1 MKLGRIL
8 IVDDD
13 PFVQMTLAQ
22 ALESAN
28 FEIVARVATPTDA
41 LAAAKSGNIDV
52 AILDLDLGPGASG
65 IDVAHALRQHNERI
79 GLILLTSYTDPRIS
93 DPNSSS
99 LPKGTIFL
107 TKSRITDIHDLSAAI
122 LQVKLWPVESK
133 RSASSSRSHLT
144 ENQIEVLKFLSEG
157 LATSEIAA
165 RQGVSEKAVEATI
178 TRLHNILGLEKSKK
192 LNPRVQLARAYF
204 ALSGKKPPG
213 A

>member
-8 IVDDD
+8 IVEDD

-28 FEIVARVATPTDA
+28 FEIVARVANPTDA
-41 LAAAKSGNIDV
+41 LHAARKGNIEV

-65 IDVAHALRQHNERI
+65 IDVAHALRQNNERI

-93 DPNSSS
+93 DPNSRG

-133 RSASSSRSHLT
+133 RNTSANRSHLT
-144 ENQIEVLKFLSEG
+144 EVQIEVLKLLAEG
-157 LATSEIAA
+157 LATSEIAK
-165 RQGVSEKAVEATI
+165 RQGVSDKAVEATI
-178 TRLHNILGLEKSKK
+178 TRLHNLLGLEKNKK

>member
-8 IVDDD
+8 IVEDD

-28 FEIVARVATPTDA
+28 FEIVARVANPTDA
-41 LAAAKSGNIDV
+41 LVAAKAGNVEV

-65 IDVAHALRQHNERI
+65 IDVAHALRQNNARI

-93 DPNSSS
+93 DPNSRL
-99 LPKGTIFL
+99 LPRGTIFL
-107 TKSRITDIHDLSAAI
+107 TKSRITEIHELSTAI

-133 RSASSSRSHLT
+133 RNAATTRSHLT
-144 ENQIEVLKFLSEG
+144 EIQIDVLRLLAEG
-157 LATSEIAA
+157 LATSEIAD

-178 TRLHNILGLEKSKK
+178 TRLHNLLGLEKNKK
-192 LNPRVQLARAYF
+192 LNPRVQLVRAYF

>member
-8 IVDDD
+8 IVEDD

-28 FEIVARVATPTDA
+28 FEIVARVANPTDA
-41 LAAAKSGNIDV
+41 LNAARRENVEV

-65 IDVAHALRQHNERI
+65 IDVAHALRQNNERI

-93 DPNSSS
+93 DPNSRG

-133 RSASSSRSHLT
+133 RNTSTTRSHLT
-144 ENQIEVLKFLSEG
+144 GVQIEVLKLLAEG
-157 LATSEIAA
+157 LATSEIAE
-165 RQGVSEKAVEATI
+165 RQGVSDKAIEATI
-178 TRLHNILGLEKSKK
+178 TRLHNLLGLEKNKK

>member
-8 IVDDD
+8 IVEDD

-28 FEIVARVATPTDA
+28 FEIVARVATPTEA
-41 LAAAKSGNIDV
+41 LNVAKSGNVEV
-52 AILDLDLGPGASG
+52 ALLDLDLGPGASG

-93 DPNSSS
+93 DPNSRS

-133 RSASSSRSHLT
+133 RNTATSRSHLT
-144 ENQIEVLKFLSEG
+144 EIQIEVLKLLAEG
-157 LATSEIAA
+157 LATSEIAE
-165 RQGVSEKAVEATI
+165 RQGVSDKAVEATI
-178 TRLHNILGLEKSKK
+178 TRLHNLLGLEKNKK

>member
-8 IVDDD
+8 IVEDD

-28 FEIVARVATPTDA
+28 FEIVARVANPTDA
-41 LAAAKSGNIDV
+41 LNAARRENVEV

-65 IDVAHALRQHNERI
+65 IDVAHALRQNNERI

-93 DPNSSS
+93 DPNSRG

-133 RSASSSRSHLT
+133 RNTSTTRSHLT
-144 ENQIEVLKFLSEG
+144 EVQIEVLKLLAEG
-157 LATSEIAA
+157 LATSEIAE
-165 RQGVSEKAVEATI
+165 RQGVSDKAVEATI
-178 TRLHNILGLEKSKK
+178 TRLHNLLGLEKNKK

>member
-8 IVDDD
+8 IVEDDL
-13 PFVQMTLAQ
+13 FVQMTLAQ

-28 FEIVARVATPTDA
+28 FEIVARVATPTEA
-41 LAAAKSGNIDV
+41 LNVAKSGNVEV

-93 DPNSSS
+93 DPNSRS

-133 RSASSSRSHLT
+133 RNTTTSRSHLT
-144 ENQIEVLKFLSEG
+144 EVQIEVLKLLAEG
-157 LATSEIAA
+157 LTTSEIAE
-165 RQGVSEKAVEATI
+165 RQGVSDKAIEATI
-178 TRLHNILGLEKSKK
+178 TRLHNLLGLEKNKK

>member
-8 IVDDD
+8 IVEDD

-28 FEIVARVATPTDA
+28 FEIVARVANPTDA
-41 LAAAKSGNIDV
+41 LDAAKAGNIEV

-65 IDVAHALRQHNERI
+65 IDVAHALRQNNDRI
-79 GLILLTSYTDPRIS
+79 GLILLTSYSDPRIS
-93 DPNSSS
+93 DPNSRG
-99 LPKGTIFL
+99 LPRGTIFL
-107 TKSRITDIHDLSAAI
+107 TKSRITDIHELSTAI

-133 RSASSSRSHLT
+133 RIAATTRSHLT
-144 ENQIEVLKFLSEG
+144 EIQIDVLRLLAEG
-157 LATSEIAA
+157 LATSEIAD

-178 TRLHNILGLEKSKK
+178 TRLHNLLGLEKNKK
-192 LNPRVQLARAYF
+192 LNPRVQLVRAYF

>member
-1 MKLGRIL
+1 MKQGRIL
-8 IVDDD
+8 IVEDD

-28 FEIVARVATPTDA
+28 FEIVARVAKPTDA
-41 LAAAKSGNIDV
+41 INAAKSGKVDV

-65 IDVAHALRQHNERI
+65 IDVAHALRQNNERI

-93 DPNSSS
+93 DPNSRA

-107 TKSRITDIHDLSAAI
+107 TKSGITDIHDLTAAI

-133 RSASSSRSHLT
+133 RDATKTRSHLT
-144 ENQIEVLKFLSEG
+144 EVQIEVLKSLAEG
-157 LATSEIAA
+157 LTTSEISE

-178 TRLHNILGLEKSKK
+178 TRLHNLLGLEKNKK

>member
-8 IVDDD
+8 IVEDDL
-13 PFVQMTLAQ
+13 FVQMTLAQ

-28 FEIVARVATPTDA
+28 FEIVARVATPTEA
-41 LAAAKSGNIDV
+41 LNVAKSGNVEV

-93 DPNSSS
+93 DPNSRS

-133 RSASSSRSHLT
+133 RNTTTSRSHLT
-144 ENQIEVLKFLSEG
+144 EVQIEVLKLLAEG
-157 LATSEIAA
+157 LTTSEIAE
-165 RQGVSEKAVEATI
+165 RQGVSDKAVEATI
-178 TRLHNILGLEKSKK
+178 TRLHNLLGLEKNKK

>member
-1 MKLGRIL
+1 MKQGRIL
-8 IVDDD
+8 IVEDDS
-13 PFVQMTLAQ
+13 FLQMTLAQ

-28 FEIVARVATPTDA
+28 FEIVARVATPIDA
-41 LAAAKSGNIDV
+41 IKAAKSGQVDV

-65 IDVAHALRQHNERI
+65 IDVAHALRQNNERI

-93 DPNSSS
+93 DPNSRA

-107 TKSRITDIHDLSAAI
+107 TKSGITDIRDLASAI

-133 RSASSSRSHLT
+133 RDATKTRSHLT
-144 ENQIEVLKFLSEG
+144 EVQIGVLKSLAEG
-157 LATSEIAA
+157 LTTSEIAE
-165 RQGVSEKAVEATI
+165 RQKVSEKAVEATI
-178 TRLHNILGLEKSKK
+178 TRLHNLLGLEKNKR
-192 LNPRVQLARAYF
+192 LNSRVQLVRAYF

>member
-8 IVDDD
+8 IVEDD

-28 FEIVARVATPTDA
+28 FEIVARVANPTDA
-41 LAAAKSGNIDV
+41 LNAARRENVEV

-65 IDVAHALRQHNERI
+65 IDVAHALRQNNERI

-93 DPNSSS
+93 DPNSRG

-133 RSASSSRSHLT
+133 RNAATTRSHLT
-144 ENQIEVLKFLSEG
+144 EIQIDVLRLLAEG
-157 LATSEIAA
+157 LATSEIAD

-178 TRLHNILGLEKSKK
+178 TRLHNLLGLEKNKK
-192 LNPRVQLARAYF
+192 LNPRVQLVRAYF

>member
-8 IVDDD
+8 IVEDD

-28 FEIVARVATPTDA
+28 FEIVARVANPTDA
-41 LAAAKSGNIDV
+41 LNAARRENVEV

-65 IDVAHALRQHNERI
+65 IDVAHALRQNNERI

-93 DPNSSS
+93 DPNSRG

-133 RSASSSRSHLT
+133 RNTSTTRSHLT
-144 ENQIEVLKFLSEG
+144 EVQIEVLKLLAEG
-157 LATSEIAA
+157 LATSEIAE
-165 RQGVSEKAVEATI
+165 RQGVSDKAIEATI
-178 TRLHNILGLEKSKK
+178 TRLHNLLGLEKNKK

>member
-1 MKLGRIL
+1 MKQGRIL
-8 IVDDD
+8 IVEDD

-28 FEIVARVATPTDA
+28 FEIVARVSNPTDA
-41 LAAAKSGNIDV
+41 ISAAKSGSVDV

-65 IDVAHALRQHNERI
+65 IDVAHALRQNNARI

-93 DPNSSS
+93 DPNARA

-107 TKSRITDIHDLSAAI
+107 TKSKISDIHDLTTAI

-133 RSASSSRSHLT
+133 RVSTSNRSHLT
-144 ENQIEVLKFLSEG
+144 ELQIEVLRYLADG
-157 LATSEIAA
+157 LTTAEIAG
-165 RQGVSEKAVEATI
+165 RQGVSQKAVEATI
-178 TRLHNILGLEKSKK
+178 TRLHNVLGLEKNKK
-192 LNPRVQLARAYF
+192 LNPRIQLVRAYF
-204 ALSGKKPPG
+204 ALSGKKSPG

>member
-8 IVDDD
+8 IVEDD

-28 FEIVARVATPTDA
+28 FEIVARVANPTDA
-41 LAAAKSGNIDV
+41 LNAARRENVEV

-65 IDVAHALRQHNERI
+65 IDVAHALRQNNERI

-93 DPNSSS
+93 DPNSRG

-133 RSASSSRSHLT
+133 RNTSTTRSHLT
-144 ENQIEVLKFLSEG
+144 EVQIEVLKLLAEG
-157 LATSEIAA
+157 LATSEIAE
-165 RQGVSEKAVEATI
+165 RQGVSDKAIEATI
-178 TRLHNILGLEKSKK
+178 TRLHNLLGLEKNKK

-204 ALSGKKPPG
+204 ALSGKKAPG

>member
-1 MKLGRIL
+1 MKQGRIL
-8 IVDDD
+8 IVEDDS
-13 PFVQMTLAQ
+13 FLQMTLAQ

-28 FEIVARVATPTDA
+28 FEIVARVATPIDA
-41 LAAAKSGNIDV
+41 IKAAKSGQVDV

-65 IDVAHALRQHNERI
+65 IDVAHALRQNNERI

-93 DPNSSS
+93 DPNSRA

-107 TKSRITDIHDLSAAI
+107 TKSGITDIRDLASAI

-133 RSASSSRSHLT
+133 RDATKTRSHLT
-144 ENQIEVLKFLSEG
+144 EVQIGVLKSLAEG
-157 LATSEIAA
+157 LTTSEIAE
-165 RQGVSEKAVEATI
+165 RQKVSEKAVEATI
-178 TRLHNILGLEKSKK
+178 TRLHNLLGLEKNKR
-192 LNPRVQLARAYF
+192 LNPRVQLVRAYF

>member
-8 IVDDD
+8 IVEDD

-28 FEIVARVATPTDA
+28 FEIVARVANPTDA
-41 LAAAKSGNIDV
+41 LNAARRENVEV

-65 IDVAHALRQHNERI
+65 IDVAHALRQNNERI

-93 DPNSSS
+93 DPNSRG
-99 LPKGTIFL
+99 LPKGTMFL

-133 RSASSSRSHLT
+133 RNTSTTRSHLT
-144 ENQIEVLKFLSEG
+144 EVQIEVLKLLAEG
-157 LATSEIAA
+157 LATSEIAE
-165 RQGVSEKAVEATI
+165 RQGVSDKAVEATI
-178 TRLHNILGLEKSKK
+178 TRLHNLLGLEKNKK

>member
-1 MKLGRIL
+1 
-8 IVDDD
+8 
-13 PFVQMTLAQ
+13 
-22 ALESAN
+22 
-28 FEIVARVATPTDA
+28 VARVSNPTDA
-41 LAAAKSGNIDV
+41 ISAAKSGSVDV

-65 IDVAHALRQHNERI
+65 IDVAHALRQNNSRI

-93 DPNSSS
+93 EPNSQS

-107 TKSRITDIHDLSAAI
+107 TKSKITDIHDLTTAI

-133 RSASSSRSHLT
+133 RATTSNRSHLT
-144 ENQIEVLKFLSEG
+144 EVQIEVLKYLADG
-157 LATSEIAA
+157 LATAEIAE

-178 TRLHNILGLEKSKK
+178 TRLHNVLGLEKSKK
-192 LNPRVQLARAYF
+192 LNPRIQLVRAYF

>member
-8 IVDDD
+8 IVEDD

-28 FEIVARVATPTDA
+28 FEIVARVANPTDA
-41 LAAAKSGNIDV
+41 LNAARRENVEV

-65 IDVAHALRQHNERI
+65 IDVAHALRQNNERI

-93 DPNSSS
+93 DPNSRG

-133 RSASSSRSHLT
+133 RNSSTTRSHLT
-144 ENQIEVLKFLSEG
+144 EVQIEVLKLLAEG
-157 LATSEIAA
+157 LATSEIAE
-165 RQGVSEKAVEATI
+165 RQGVSDKAVEATI
-178 TRLHNILGLEKSKK
+178 TRLHNLLGLEKNKK